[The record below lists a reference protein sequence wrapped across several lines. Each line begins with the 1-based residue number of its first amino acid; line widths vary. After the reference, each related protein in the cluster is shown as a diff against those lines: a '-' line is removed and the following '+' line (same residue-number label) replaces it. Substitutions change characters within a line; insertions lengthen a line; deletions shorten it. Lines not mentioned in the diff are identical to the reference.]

1 MAGEEE
7 FVFKTAA
14 VVLALVCLALCAKPM
29 SAQLIPHGNV
39 YVGGSFGSG
48 VDVINRFDFKG
59 WEASGEMLPFHR
71 FTHLGLVLDGNGMYR
86 PGVTKYNLLFGPRV
100 SVQFGKW
107 RPFAHAMAG
116 TQRVMSG
123 GVNYDPLVIDA
134 GGGVDYK
141 LFFKN
146 FSWRL
151 QLDGTRTHL
160 LSATQ
165 YDYRASTG
173 IVWRF

>member
-1 MAGEEE
+1 
-7 FVFKTAA
+7 VFKTAA
-14 VVLALVCLALCAKPM
+14 VALALICLGLCAKPM

-39 YVGGSFGSG
+39 YVGGSFASG
-48 VDVINRFDFKG
+48 VDVVNRFDFKG
-59 WEASGEMLPFHR
+59 WAASGEALPFHR
-71 FTHLGLVLDGNGMYR
+71 FTHLGLVLDGSGLYR
-86 PGVTKYNLLFGPRV
+86 PGVTKYNLVFGPRL
-100 SVQFGKW
+100 SYNIGNW

-116 TQRVMSG
+116 SQRLTTG
-123 GVNYDPLVIDA
+123 GIAYDPLVIDV

-141 LFFKN
+141 LFFRN

-151 QLDGTRTHL
+151 QGDYMRTHL

-165 YDYRASTG
+165 QDYRGSTG

>member
-1 MAGEEE
+1 
-7 FVFKTAA
+7 VFKTAA
-14 VVLALVCLALCAKPM
+14 VVLALMGLALCAKPM

-39 YVGGSFGSG
+39 YVGGAFASG
-48 VDVINRFDFKG
+48 VDVINRNDYKG
-59 WEASGEMLPFHR
+59 WEASAEALPFHR
-71 FTHLGLVLDGNGMYR
+71 FTHLGLVLEGSGLYR

-100 SVQFGKW
+100 SVQLGNW

-116 TQRVMSG
+116 TQRLLSG
-123 GVNYDPLVIDA
+123 QPNPVTFDPLVIDA

-160 LSATQ
+160 LSETQ